1 MSNLNELIMQRLKIY
16 IPIVASLFAIFSC
29 KSQLDIENPNKPTP
43 QSAATESGILAL
55 GQGIYV
61 SGFYDLKYYDGV
73 IGRFW
78 SGAIGFHEQMGDVI
92 GMEAAN
98 EYMNQ
103 LGCPDK
109 VTLDNGT
116 VVLSPGFPPKQLS
129 LIRAINNNGEAGN
142 NPLFYEWAYMYQMN
156 KNANYLLAVVNEV
169 PFTGDA
175 ETKKKVVRAWAY
187 WWKGYA
193 YSRIGSMYYAGII
206 NDDLGIVNDPTTTN
220 GNYVSKEA
228 MVQAGNAKL
237 DTAAQILAT
246 LTGNADY
253 NAALGKLIPSFF
265 QVGKGG
271 IFAPD
276 AWIRNINTLKARN
289 LLVNTPADAMPAT
302 RWDSILT
309 LTNNGIRQTDFVFTG
324 RSDQLGNLFSAA
336 DGSVPAR
343 VASSAPGGGGYKVSE
358 RLIQDYKT
366 GDKRLAN
373 NFKTG
378 TTWIGNADRGNS
390 FNTNHALIDGG
401 AGLPGVIVYSNKTVG
416 GAEMYLAGTWE
427 ENELMKAEATM
438 YQANFSPAG
447 IASGLALIDAVRN
460 AQGAG
465 LTPTVAVTA
474 AEAKEELRKER
485 RVGLVFRALSFYDAR
500 RWKVINLVS
509 QGGGRAGCVVIDR
522 TGKVN
527 TNATIEY
534 GFLDYWDVPDN
545 ELAANPATG
554 SATPVKN
561 PRTE

>member
-1 MSNLNELIMQRLKIY
+1 MIMQRLKLY
-16 IPIVASLFAIFSC
+16 IPVAVSLFAIFSC

-43 QSAATESGILAL
+43 ESAATESGILAL

-73 IGRFW
+73 TGRFW
-78 SGAIGFHEQMGDVI
+78 SSAIGYHEQMGDVI

-98 EYMNQ
+98 QYMNQ

-116 VVLSPGFPPKQLS
+116 IVPNPGFPPKQLS
-129 LIRAINNNGEAGN
+129 LIRAINKNAEAGS
-142 NPLFYEWAYMYQMN
+142 NPLFFEWAYMYQMN
-156 KNANYLLAVVNEV
+156 KTANYLLGIVDQV

-175 ETKKKVVRAWAY
+175 ETKKKVIKAWAY

-206 NDDLGIVNDPTTTN
+206 NDDLSVVNDPTTTN
-220 GNYVSKEA
+220 GNYVSKETMIA
-228 MVQAGNAKL
+228 AANAKL
-237 DTAAQILAT
+237 DTAAQLLAS
-246 LTGNADY
+246 LTANGDY
-253 NAALGKLIPSFF
+253 NTALGKLIPAFF

-271 IFAPD
+271 VFTPD
-276 AWIRNINTLKARN
+276 AWIRNINTMKARN
-289 LLVNTPADAMPAT
+289 LLVNTTVDAMPAS

-309 LTNNGIRQTDFVFTG
+309 LSNNGIRQNDLVFTG
-324 RSDQLGNLFSAA
+324 RSDQLGNLFAAA
-336 DGSVPAR
+336 DGTVPAR
-343 VASSAPGGGGYKVSE
+343 VASGAPGGGGYKVSE

-366 GDKRLAN
+366 GDQRLAN
-373 NFKTG
+373 NFTTG
-378 TTWIGNADRGNS
+378 VTWIGNADRGNS
-390 FNTNHALIDGG
+390 FNTNHALIDRGKSM
-401 AGLPGVIVYSNKTVG
+401 AGVITYSNKTVG

-438 YQANFSPAG
+438 YQANFSPAS
-447 IASGLALIDAVRN
+447 IISGMAIIDAVRN
-460 AQGAG
+460 SQGAG
-465 LTPTVAVTA
+465 LPPTVVATA
-474 AEAKEELRKER
+474 AAAKEELRRER
-485 RVGLVFRALSFYDAR
+485 RVALVFRALSFYDAR

-509 QGGGRAGCVVIDR
+509 QGGGRTGCVVIDR
-522 TGKVN
+522 SGNIN

-545 ELAANPATG
+545 ELAGNSPEAG
-554 SATPVKN
+554 SAPVKN

>member
-1 MSNLNELIMQRLKIY
+1 MQRLKIY
-16 IPIVASLFAIFSC
+16 IPIVASLFTIFSC

-43 QSAATESGILAL
+43 ESAATESGILAL

-61 SGFYDLKYYDGV
+61 SGFYDLKYYDAV
-73 IGRFW
+73 TGRFW
-78 SGAIGFHEQMGDVI
+78 SNAIGYHEQMGDVI

-98 EYMNQ
+98 QYMNQ

-116 VVLSPGFPPKQLS
+116 VVPSPGFPAKQLL
-129 LIRAINNNGEAGN
+129 LIRAINKNAEAGS
-142 NPLFYEWAYMYQMN
+142 NPLFFEWAYMYQMN
-156 KNANYLLAVVNEV
+156 KNANILLAIVDQV

-175 ETKKKVVRAWAY
+175 DTKKKVVKAWAY

-206 NDDLGIVNDPTTTN
+206 NDDLAAANDPTTTN
-220 GNYVSKEA
+220 ANYVSKEA
-228 MVQAGNAKL
+228 MIAAANAKL

-246 LTGNADY
+246 LTANGDY
-253 NAALGKLIPSFF
+253 NTALGKLIPAFF

-271 IFAPD
+271 IFTPD

-289 LLVNTPADAMPAT
+289 LLVNTTVDAMPAT

-309 LTNNGIRQTDFVFTG
+309 LTNNGIRQNDLVFTG
-324 RSDQLGNLFSAA
+324 RSDQLGNLFAAA

-366 GDKRLAN
+366 GDQRLAN
-373 NFKTG
+373 NFITG

-390 FNTNHALIDGG
+390 FNTNHALVDKGK
-401 AGLPGVIVYSNKTVG
+401 GLAGVITYSNKTVG

-438 YQANFSPAG
+438 YLAGFSPAS
-447 IASGLALIDAVRN
+447 IASGMALIDAVRN

-465 LTPTVAVTA
+465 LAPTVAATA
-474 AEAKEELRKER
+474 AAAKEELRKER
-485 RVGLVFRALSFYDAR
+485 RVALAFRAVSFYDAR

-509 QGGGRAGCVVIDR
+509 QGGGRTGCVVIDR
-522 TGKVN
+522 SGNIN

-545 ELAANPATG
+545 ELAGNPPAGG
-554 SATPVKN
+554 SAAVKN

>member
-1 MSNLNELIMQRLKIY
+1 MIMQRFNIY
-16 IPIVASLFAIFSC
+16 IPVLALLFTIISC

-43 QSAATESGILAL
+43 TSAATESGILSL
-55 GQGIYV
+55 GQGVYL
-61 SGFYDLKYYDGV
+61 SGFYDLKYYDAV
-73 IGRFW
+73 TGRFW
-78 SGAIGFHEQMGDVI
+78 SNVIGYHEQMGDVI

-98 EYMNQ
+98 QYMNQ

-116 VVLSPGFPPKQLS
+116 VVASPGFPPKQLQ
-129 LIRAINNNGEAGN
+129 LIRAINKNAEAGS
-142 NPLFYEWAYMYQMN
+142 NPLFFEWAYMYQMN
-156 KNANYLLAVVNEV
+156 KTANYLLSIIDQV

-175 ETKKKVVRAWAY
+175 DTKRKVVRAWAY

-206 NDDLGIVNDPTTTN
+206 NDDLSVVQDPTVTN
-220 GNYVSKEA
+220 ANYVTKETMIA
-228 MVQAGNAKL
+228 AANARL

-246 LTGNADY
+246 LTAGSDY
-253 NAALGKLIPSFF
+253 TQTLAKLIPAIF

-271 IFAPD
+271 PLAPD

-289 LLVNTPADAMPAT
+289 LLVNTTTDAMPAT

-309 LTNNGIRQTDFVFTG
+309 LTNNGIRQNDLVFTG

-336 DGSVPAR
+336 NGTVAAR
-343 VASSAPGGGGYKVSE
+343 TASSAPGGGTYKVSE

-366 GDKRLAN
+366 GDQRLAN
-373 NFKTG
+373 NFVTG
-378 TTWIGNADRGNS
+378 TTWIGNADRGNT
-390 FNTNHALIDGG
+390 FNTNHALVDAGK
-401 AGLPGVIVYSNKTVG
+401 GLPGVIVYSNKNVG
-416 GAEMYLAGTWE
+416 ASEFYLAGTWE

-438 YQANFSPAG
+438 YLANFSPVSIAAG
-447 IASGLALIDAVRN
+447 MSLIDAVRN

-465 LTPTVAVTA
+465 LAPTVAATA
-474 AEAKEELRKER
+474 AAAKEELRRER
-485 RVGLVFRALSFYDAR
+485 RVGLAFRALSFYDAR
-500 RWKVINLVS
+500 RWKVINPTS
-509 QGGGRAGCVVIDR
+509 QGGGRTGCVVIDR
-522 TGKVN
+522 SGNIN

-545 ELAANPATG
+545 ELANNPPAGG
-554 SATPVKN
+554 SAVVRN

>member
-1 MSNLNELIMQRLKIY
+1 MIMQRLKIY
-16 IPIVASLFAIFSC
+16 IPIIAILFTICSC

-43 QSAATESGILAL
+43 ESAATESGILAL

-61 SGFYDLKYYDGV
+61 SGFYDLKYYDAV
-73 IGRFW
+73 TGRFW
-78 SGAIGFHEQMGDVI
+78 SNVIGYHEQMGDVI

-98 EYMNQ
+98 QYMNQ

-116 VVLSPGFPPKQLS
+116 IVLSPGFPPKQLS
-129 LIRAINNNGEAGN
+129 LIRAINKNAEAGA
-142 NPLFYEWAYMYQMN
+142 NPLFFEWAYMYQMN
-156 KNANYLLAVVNEV
+156 KTANYLLAIVEKV
-169 PFTGDA
+169 PFTGDG
-175 ETKKKVVRAWAY
+175 ETKKKVIRAWAY

-206 NDDLGIVNDPTTTN
+206 NDDLAVADDPTTTN
-220 GNYVSKEA
+220 ANYVSKETMIA
-228 MVQAGNAKL
+228 AANAKL

-246 LTGNADY
+246 LTANGDY
-253 NAALGKLIPSFF
+253 NLALGKLIPAFF

-271 IFAPD
+271 VFTPD

-289 LLVNTPADAMPAT
+289 LLVNTTVDAIPAT

-309 LTNNGIRQTDFVFTG
+309 LSNNGIRQNDLVFTG

-366 GDKRLAN
+366 GDQRLAN
-373 NFKTG
+373 NFITG
-378 TTWIGNADRGNS
+378 VTWIGNADRGNS
-390 FNTNHALIDGG
+390 FNTNHALVDRGK
-401 AGLPGVIVYSNKTVG
+401 GLAGVITYSNKTVG

-438 YQANFSPAG
+438 YQANFSPAS
-447 IASGLALIDAVRN
+447 IVSGMALIDAVRN

-465 LTPTVAVTA
+465 LAPTVAATA
-474 AEAKEELRKER
+474 AAAKEELRKER
-485 RVGLVFRALSFYDAR
+485 RVALVFRAVSFYDAR
-500 RWKVINLVS
+500 RWKVINLAA
-509 QGGGRAGCVVIDR
+509 QGGGRTGCVVIDR
-522 TGKVN
+522 SGNIN

-545 ELAANPATG
+545 ELAGNPPAGG
-554 SATPVKN
+554 SAAVKN